1 MEVGDTVV
9 VIVGESVLSVGV
21 LMEGGFE
28 TVLPVEGA
36 RVSAP
41 PPTDGRLDGTEVGD
55 VK

>member
-1 MEVGDTVV
+1 MVAGATAGVGDAVT
-9 VIVGESVLSVGV
+9 GSP
-21 LMEGGFE
+21 MEGGFE

-36 RVSAP
+36 RVSAT